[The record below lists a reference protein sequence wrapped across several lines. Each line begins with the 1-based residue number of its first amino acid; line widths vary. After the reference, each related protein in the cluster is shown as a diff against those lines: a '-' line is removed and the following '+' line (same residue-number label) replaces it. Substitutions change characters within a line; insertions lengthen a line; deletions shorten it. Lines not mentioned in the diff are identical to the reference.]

1 MFCLGSLI
9 LIQETSLKLT
19 IRTCSIDFTNWFS
32 IKIKHS
38 KTKETPNPKLVLRK
52 IKSQTR
58 LNRSLSYEHWSLSWD
73 LRKTTNAHATA
84 CKIKIKD
91 NLNAS
96 LKTRKKEERKTKQE
110 RRKKKPNVRKKMKGI
125 LTNPTSLKRAD

>member
-58 LNRSLSYEHWSLSWD
+58 LNRSLSYEHWFLSWD
-73 LRKTTNAHATA
+73 VRKTTNAHATA

-96 LKTRKKEERKTKQE
+96 PHIQNKKGEKKNLKRNREH
-110 RRKKKPNVRKKMKGI
+110 NVRKKMKGI
-125 LTNPTSLKRAD
+125 LTNPTSLKRAY

>member
-58 LNRSLSYEHWSLSWD
+58 LNRSLSYEHWSLSCD
-73 LRKTTNAHATA
+73 VRKTTNAHATA

-96 LKTRKKEERKTKQE
+96 PHIQNKKGEKKNLKRNREH
-110 RRKKKPNVRKKMKGI
+110 NVRKKMKRI
-125 LTNPTSLKRAD
+125 LTNPTSLKRAY

>member
-58 LNRSLSYEHWSLSWD
+58 LNRSLSYEHWSLSCD
-73 LRKTTNAHATA
+73 VRKTTNAHATA

-96 LKTRKKEERKTKQE
+96 PHIQNKKGEKKNLKRNREH
-110 RRKKKPNVRKKMKGI
+110 NVRKMMKGI
-125 LTNPTSLKRAD
+125 LTNPTSLKRAY